1 LSTSVRLVFAGFCL
15 LVGLFLSLASPGVA
29 QEVVPE
35 QNDAALLEED
45 GLSEQDRVSEEDRL
59 SEEIGVMIV
68 QPGTGEAV
76 VGTVDLEA
84 EAWPPESVER
94 VLFLVNGVSVG
105 EVASPPY
112 RLTVE
117 VGPSAESREIEAIAI
132 GPSGLKARDSLRT
145 EAIRIDD
152 ALDLRL
158 QQLYVTV
165 TRDGSRLES
174 IGRGAFEVRD
184 QGRAQE
190 IVTFER
196 GDVPLTAVLLVD
208 SSLSMRGGRLDAAL
222 EGVEIFIEG
231 IQDLDEAKIMLF
243 SDRLLHSTP
252 FTRFREILT
261 AGLGGVKPEGG
272 TAVNDHLYRA
282 LKELEG
288 RQGRR
293 VVIILSDG
301 VDVESALDIED
312 VLWKTK
318 YSQALVYWLR
328 LHRPGQPLLDGGQLV
343 TQYSWW
349 RDADEHKKEFKGLE
363 EVISASGGRIADLH
377 SLEDIAPAFQ
387 DILDELRGQ
396 YVLGYYPPHQKSDGT
411 WHRVRVNVRGGGVEV
426 RTREGY
432 LDF

>member
-1 LSTSVRLVFAGFCL
+1 MEENARGKPSPSGFPRFRISDGFL
-15 LVGLFLSLASPGVA
+15 LVACFGALLGAPVASLPGAPEV
-29 QEVVPE
+29 QE
-35 QNDAALLEED
+35 DAAPSDASSGETL
-45 GLSEQDRVSEEDRL
+45 
-59 SEEIGVMIV
+59 GVMLV
-68 QPGTGEAV
+68 RPGTGEAA

-84 EAWPPESVER
+84 EAWPPDNVER
-94 VLFLVNGVSVG
+94 VLFLVDGASVG

-117 VGPSAESREIEAIAI
+117 MGPSAESREIEAVAI
-132 GPSGLKARDSLRT
+132 GRTGLEARDSLRT
-145 EAIRIDD
+145 EAIRIDL
-152 ALDLRL
+152 ALDLPLR
-158 QQLYVTV
+158 QLYVTV
-165 TRDGSRLES
+165 TRDGRRLGS
-174 IGRGAFEVRD
+174 IPRGAFEVRD
-184 QGRAQE
+184 QGKAQE
-190 IVTFER
+190 LVTFER

-208 SSLSMRGGRLDAAL
+208 SSLSMQGGRLAAAL
-222 EGVEIFIEG
+222 AGVEVFVQGMQE
-231 IQDLDEAKIMLF
+231 LDEAKIMLF

-261 AGLGGVKPEGG
+261 AGLDGVTAAGG

-282 LKELEG
+282 LKDLES

-293 VVIILSDG
+293 VVVILSDG
-301 VDVESALDIED
+301 VDVESALSIED
-312 VLWKTK
+312 VLWKVK

-328 LHRPGQPLLDGGQLV
+328 LHRDGQPLLDGNELV

-363 EVISASGGRIADLH
+363 EAVAASGGRIADLYT
-377 SLEDIAPAFQ
+377 LNDIAPAFQ

-396 YVLGYYPPHQKSDGT
+396 YVLGYYPTTQRHDGT
-411 WHRVRVNVRGGGVEV
+411 WRRIRVSIQGGGVEV